1 MSSHDPARRVAVMR
15 GDPAGVGPEV
25 TARAI
30 AALQAAG
37 EPSPLV
43 IGSGKVLQRAI
54 AACGL
59 NLRVAAVPGATRAP
73 HGPGVADVLDP
84 GNLDAGAVQWG
95 CASAA
100 NGRAVYEWVRLA
112 EQLGEAGDIGG
123 WVMGPINSQAL
134 KLAGV
139 MRDLD
144 DLQPPGTYVLRLS
157 GPLRVVPI
165 SEHIPLDQV
174 PGSVT
179 REAVLK
185 LLQLLDSTLK
195 SWGMSRPR
203 LAVAGLN
210 PHAMGRAEEEQIA
223 PAVQAARQGGLD
235 VTGPVSPDAV
245 FRQCVEGRHDAV
257 VSMYHD
263 QGQIA
268 VKTAVFAGACSVF
281 IGLPY
286 VHLSMP
292 HGTAYDIAG
301 TGTAQHQSML
311 SALRTAGALARGEGF
326 L

>member
-1 MSSHDPARRVAVMR
+1 MM

-43 IGSGKVLQRAI
+43 IGSGEVLQRAI
-54 AACGL
+54 GVCGL
-59 NLRVAAVPGATRAP
+59 DLRVATVPDATRAP

-84 GNLDAGAVQWG
+84 GHLDAAAVQWG

-139 MRDLD
+139 MHDLD

-165 SEHIPLDQV
+165 SEHIPLEQV
-174 PGSVT
+174 PASVT

-195 SWGMSRPR
+195 DWGMARPR

-223 PAVQAARQGGLD
+223 PAVQAARQAGLD

-301 TGTAQHQSML
+301 TGTAQHESML